1 MVDDISGPPGP
12 LEATSFPSA
21 VPPTNGAAW
30 GRDRLSLGATCW
42 AVLEA
47 GRNPYVILITIYIF
61 APYFAA
67 EVVGD
72 PVKGQSLIANIAVAY
87 GLFAAVTAPFIGA
100 AVDVFGPRKPW
111 LFLVTALNVPLIASL
126 WWAKP
131 GGAGLSVT
139 AVSAIL
145 AGCGVLVAWSQLLQN
160 AMLTYAATPRERPI
174 ASGLA
179 QALGNLVA
187 VSMLIFVLWAFALPG
202 KMALPLLPKAPLFGL
217 NPALHETDRITAPIT
232 AVFYGLLA
240 LPLFFFTRDA
250 PRPARTGARSTA
262 SAELLAA
269 LKGLSR
275 RRDLALYLASQMLF
289 TDGLT
294 AILFFT
300 GVYAGGVMHW
310 GVVDLLAYGLV
321 LSLTAVFGGFL
332 SGWMDRWIGTK
343 RALQSQLV
351 AAIGSQVLIL
361 GMGPAKILYLIRWD
375 PVAHAP
381 LWAGPVFKT
390 LPEVIFLGIGMLGAI
405 AVTGAYASSRVMI
418 VHLAPARRIGVY
430 FGLFAL
436 SSTVTTWL
444 GSLLVGLATAVF
456 GTQQAGMV
464 PIMLLLGLGLAIL
477 SAVRVPAEPPLE

>member
-1 MVDDISGPPGP
+1 MGLAPVSGEPDAVSDDPGAGPG
-12 LEATSFPSA
+12 
-21 VPPTNGAAW
+21 
-30 GRDRLSLGATCW
+30 RLSLSAFSW
-42 AVLEA
+42 AALEA

-67 EVVGD
+67 SVVGD
-72 PVKGQSLIANIAVAY
+72 PVKGQALIANIAVAY

-100 AVDVFGPRKPW
+100 AVDLFGPRKPW
-111 LFLVTALNVPLIASL
+111 IALVTLLNVPLIWSL
-126 WWAKP
+126 WWAEP
-131 GGAGLSVT
+131 GGTGLSVT

-160 AMLTYAATPRERPI
+160 SMLTFAATPRERPI
-174 ASGLA
+174 ASGLG

-202 KMALPLLPKAPLFGL
+202 KLDLPGIPKAPLFGL
-217 NPALHETDRITAPIT
+217 KAALHEPDRITAPIT
-232 AVFYGLLA
+232 AVFYGLMA
-240 LPLFFFTRDA
+240 LPLLFFSRDA
-250 PRPARTGARSTA
+250 PRVRRLAPDGSGRATTTT
-262 SAELLAA
+262 AELWDA
-269 LKGLSR
+269 LKGLPK

-300 GVYAGGVMHW
+300 GVYAGGVMGW
-310 GVVDLLAYGLV
+310 TVVDLLAYGLM

-343 RALQSQLV
+343 RSLQTQLV
-351 AAIGSQVLIL
+351 AAIFTQVLLL
-361 GMGPAKILYLIRWD
+361 GMGPEKILYIIPW
-375 PVAHAP
+375 PAAAHP
-381 LWAGPVFKT
+381 HLWAGPVFKT
-390 LPEVIFLGIGMLGAI
+390 VPELIFLAIGMLGAI

-418 VHLAPARRIGVY
+418 VHLAPVKRIGVY

-444 GSLLVGLATAVF
+444 GSLLVGLATGVF
-456 GTQQAGMV
+456 GSQQAGMV
-464 PIMLLLGLGLAIL
+464 PIMLLLGVGLAIL
-477 SAVRVPAEPPLE
+477 SMVRVPAAPPLE